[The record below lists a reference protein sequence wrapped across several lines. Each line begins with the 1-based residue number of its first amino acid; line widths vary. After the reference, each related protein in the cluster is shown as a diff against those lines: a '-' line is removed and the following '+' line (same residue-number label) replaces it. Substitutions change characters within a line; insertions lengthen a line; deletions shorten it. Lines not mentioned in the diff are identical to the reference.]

1 MGLHLPGA
9 AFVNPYTPLRDAL
22 TRAAATRA
30 AQITTFGEHYTPIA
44 EVIDERAI
52 VNGIVGL
59 LATGGSTNHT
69 IHLVAIARACG
80 ILIDWS
86 DFDQLS
92 AVVPLLA
99 RIYPNGG
106 ADVNHFHA
114 AGGMGRSE
122 ERRVGKGCVRTC
134 KTRWEP
140 AN

>member
-1 MGLHLPGA
+1 MLMEIMGLHLPGA

-59 LATGGSTNHT
+59 LPTGGSTNHT
-69 IHLVAIARACG
+69 IHLVALERARG

-86 DFDQLS
+86 GFAHLS
-92 AVVPLLA
+92 RAVRLLA
-99 RIYPNGG
+99 RIFPKGG
-106 ADVNHFHA
+106 ARVNYLPA
-114 AGGMGRSE
+114 SAGLGSLIP
-122 ERRVGKGCVRTC
+122 KQ
-134 KTRWEP
+134 
-140 AN
+140 N